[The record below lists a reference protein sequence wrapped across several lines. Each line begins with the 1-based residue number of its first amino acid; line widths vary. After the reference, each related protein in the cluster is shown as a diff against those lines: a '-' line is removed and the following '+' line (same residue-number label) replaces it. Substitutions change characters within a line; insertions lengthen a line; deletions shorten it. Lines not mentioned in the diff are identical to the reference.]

1 MRVGRARVVVAVV
14 VVVVVVSVRARTGA
28 KSKTE
33 RLAKAERNGKEEG
46 RGSDGVV
53 LGMPLADSTDLPVG
67 CVSTGRIAKRRRAY
81 LAQTGN
87 ITTDDRCR
95 T

>member
-1 MRVGRARVVVAVV
+1 
-14 VVVVVVSVRARTGA
+14 
-28 KSKTE
+28 
-33 RLAKAERNGKEEG
+33 
-46 RGSDGVV
+46 
-53 LGMPLADSTDLPVG
+53 MPLADSTDLPVG